1 MAKSPYLDEDC
12 VKSYKLKTHSSNH
25 DKAKN
30 LSFFASI
37 FSLFIYISIFYIFN
51 LSPSTL
57 LNNNIFWFIMSNTL
71 ILIIAIDYE
80 AFSSSKQKQEH
91 LHEEYVKHSHEIR
104 NHVSS
109 IATYDEV
116 EQVDKQCIINPKQ
129 ELEHVKKDT
138 IVPERV
144 LEIVLQNQ
152 PKKSTNDDR
161 TNEKKNS
168 TLHLQ
173 VEDDSGHKE
182 HEEKAKFPTRSI
194 FRRSKSYRHNRA
206 KHVVVDE
213 RKKSVRRLDCMKIE
227 PKVEE
232 ENEFSMMSN
241 EDLNKRVEEFI
252 QKFNKQIRLQAS
264 SIN

>member
-1 MAKSPYLDEDC
+1 MAKSPYLEEDC
-12 VKSYKLKTHSSNH
+12 VKNNKFKNHSSSHN
-25 DKAKN
+25 KANN

-37 FSLFIYISIFYIFN
+37 FSLFIYICIFYIFN

-57 LNNNIFWFIMSNTL
+57 LNNNIFWFIISNTL

-91 LHEEYVKHSHEIR
+91 LHEEYVKYSHEIR

-109 IATYDEV
+109 IPTCEEV

-138 IVPERV
+138 IVPQSV

-152 PKKSTNDDR
+152 PKKSTND
-161 TNEKKNS
+161 EKKNS

-173 VEDDSGHKE
+173 VDDDDGGHEK

-206 KHVVVDE
+206 KHVVIDE
-213 RKKSVRRLDCMKIE
+213 RRNSVRRLDSMKIE